1 MIRMQRKNIRTG
13 VRRDIMIKAVFFDVD
28 GTLVSH
34 AKKEVP
40 ESTRRAIKKLKEKNV
55 KCVIATGR
63 HMLELDALPVRDI
76 DFDGYITLNGQL
88 CLDDRRS
95 VIGGTPITGTDKERI
110 VGLFEG
116 KEIPL
121 VLVEK
126 DAMYI
131 NFANRQVEQTQ
142 KEISTKVPAL
152 GSYTGN
158 EIYQAVAYV
167 EKEEGNLLKDRLP
180 GCKITWWNDR
190 AADIISCHGGKSS
203 GIKQYLEINNIRK
216 QETLSFGD
224 GENDIEMLTFTEIG
238 IAMGNADETVK
249 RCADHVAPGV
259 DEDGIEKALKYFGVI
274 R

>member
-13 VRRDIMIKAVFFDVD
+13 VR
-28 GTLVSH
+28 
-34 AKKEVP
+34 
-40 ESTRRAIKKLKEKNV
+40 
-55 KCVIATGR
+55 R

-110 VGLFEG
+110 IGLFEG

-126 DAMYI
+126 DATYI

-167 EKEEGNLLKDRLP
+167 EKEE
-180 GCKITWWNDR
+180 
-190 AADIISCHGGKSS
+190 
-203 GIKQYLEINNIRK
+203 
-216 QETLSFGD
+216 